1 MFWLKGILQVEF
13 NTLNQNSSDYLAL
26 FPCHPFCLS
35 LSVVSKVWQ
44 EQTVQRLL
52 QLIELPLLDGVLDCG
67 ECPPSAA
74 NNSEPDILYTSNYL
88 DREILKAFKESQ

>member
-1 MFWLKGILQVEF
+1 MCCTGKYSHCVFLL
-13 NTLNQNSSDYLAL
+13 YLIKYK
-26 FPCHPFCLS
+26 FSYKNPFSVSACVC

-67 ECPPSAA
+67 ECPHSAG
-74 NNSEPDILYTSNYL
+74 NNNEPDILYTSNYL

>member
-1 MFWLKGILQVEF
+1 MRLV
-13 NTLNQNSSDYLAL
+13 
-26 FPCHPFCLS
+26 LS
-35 LSVVSKVWQ
+35 VSRSLLVVSKVWQ

-67 ECPPSAA
+67 QCPLSRA
-74 NNSEPDILYTSNYL
+74 NNNELDLLYTSHYL